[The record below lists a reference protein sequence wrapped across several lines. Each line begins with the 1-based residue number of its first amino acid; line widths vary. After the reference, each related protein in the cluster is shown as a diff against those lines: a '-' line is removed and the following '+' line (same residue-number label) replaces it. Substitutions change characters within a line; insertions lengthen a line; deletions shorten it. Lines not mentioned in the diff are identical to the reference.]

1 MCRINDI
8 FSLGI
13 KINWNKLATS
23 KTLYVDGTF
32 NVVKK
37 PFYQLFSFHAFIQDG
52 SNEVAKQIPLLFV
65 IMSGKSKKDYIAVM
79 KCMLKLVPSMSPWA
93 FVLDFEKAIWEPL
106 RKFFQMQRN
115 ADVVFIYRIPY
126 KDVSALL
133 ALKMHTK
140 TTLGRTCSV
149 ES

>member
-93 FVLDFEKAIWEPL
+93 FVLDFEKAIWGAVAEVFP
-106 RKFFQMQRN
+106 N
-115 ADVVFIYRIPY
+115 AKKR
-126 KDVSALL
+126 
-133 ALKMHTK
+133 
-140 TTLGRTCSV
+140 GCSFHLSNSV
-149 ES
+149 